1 MATLKFDTNTVKN
14 SCTTK
19 TMPCSYTWSIAQY
32 QCFEKLTTNADKK
45 SSTIHLKVVQDGEAR
60 ARRIAAVYAKF
71 YLEHSDV
78 NGNTRY
84 KGRHFWMGLG
94 AFASKTVADAL
105 GHWSSAA
112 DGGVLGVVYNF
123 KLGNFWL
130 YQDIAGWHFEYN
142 QCSTNFNTCINQ
154 RNTNHYIPEVKEMVY
169 DSHGAYDVL
178 PKIRNLGASQ
188 YIKPAFD
195 ATKEFEKLS
204 YKNETERRK
213 NQKTNL
219 MQLANHEQR
228 EVLQKIIYQKT
239 NFKIGLFLAE
249 TFRGLTVTKAS
260 LIKSSADPRGAVPI
274 TAMPVLLTLPSNFK
288 VDIPELQMV
297 YTSAADTNDPDL
309 KNVAPSDIELAD
321 ITKRMDW
328 IEDVAEQFIK
338 LMNNDSTRVKVER
351 EMVKIAGWINK
362 T

>member
-19 TMPCSYTWSIAQY
+19 TMPCSYTWSIAQS
-32 QCFEKLTTNADKK
+32 QCFEKLTTSSDKK

-60 ARRIAAVYAKF
+60 ARRIVAVYAKF

-78 NGNTRY
+78 NSDTQF

-112 DGGVLGVVYNF
+112 DDGVLGVVYNF

-142 QCSTNFNTCINQ
+142 QCSTNFSTCINQ
-154 RNTNHYIPEVKEMVY
+154 RNTSNYIPEIKTMVY

-188 YIKPAFD
+188 YIKPAFN
-195 ATKEFEKLS
+195 ATKEFEKLPS
-204 YKNETERRK
+204 TDREQRK
-213 NQKTNL
+213 VEQKTNL

-228 EVLQKIIYQKT
+228 EVLQKTIYQKSG
-239 NFKIGLFLAE
+239 FKAGLWLAE
-249 TFRGLTVTKAS
+249 VGRGKA
-260 LIKSSADPRGAVPI
+260 PI
-274 TAMPVLLTLPSNFK
+274 SE
-288 VDIPELQMV
+288 IQMV
-297 YTSAADTNDPDL
+297 YTSKAATDDL
-309 KNVAPSDIELAD
+309 DFKNVAPSDIELAD
-321 ITKRMDW
+321 ITKRMKW
-328 IEDVAEQFIK
+328 ITSVHKQYIK
-338 LMNNDSTRVKVER
+338 LMNNDSTRAKVER

>member
-32 QCFEKLTTNADKK
+32 QCFEKLTTSADKK
-45 SSTIHLKVVQDGEAR
+45 SSTIHLRVVQDGEAR

-78 NGNTRY
+78 NGNSQY

-112 DGGVLGVVYNF
+112 DGGVFGVVYNF

-142 QCSTNFNTCINQ
+142 QCSTNFSSCISQ
-154 RNTNHYIPEVKEMVY
+154 RNTNNYIPEIKTMVY
-169 DSHGAYDVL
+169 DSHGAYNVL
-178 PKIRNLGASQ
+178 PQIRNLGASQ
-188 YIKPAFD
+188 YIRPAFD
-195 ATKEFEKLS
+195 ATKEFEKIPS
-204 YKNETERRK
+204 NRTIKRK
-213 NQKTNL
+213 AQQKTNL

-239 NFKIGLFLAE
+239 NFKIGLFIAE

-260 LIKSSADPRGAVPI
+260 LIKSSADPRGAVPL

-297 YTSAADTNDPDL
+297 YTSEADTDDLDFKNIAPD
-309 KNVAPSDIELAD
+309 DIKLAD
-321 ITKRMDW
+321 ITKRMKW
-328 IEDVAEQFIK
+328 ITSVAEQFIN
-338 LMNNDSTRVKVER
+338 LMNDDGTKVKVEA
-351 EMVKIAGWINK
+351 EIVKIAGWINK

>member
-1 MATLKFDTNTVKN
+1 MAILKFDTNTVKN
-14 SCTTK
+14 SCAVK

-32 QCFEKLTTNADKK
+32 QCFEKLTTSSDKK

-154 RNTNHYIPEVKEMVY
+154 RNTNHYIPEVKKMVY

-178 PKIRNLGASQ
+178 PKIRNLGASK

-195 ATKEFEKLS
+195 ATKQFERLPS
-204 YKNETERRK
+204 ADREQRK
-213 NQKTNL
+213 AQQRINL
-219 MQLANHEQR
+219 MKLANHEQR
-228 EVLQKIIYQKT
+228 EVLQKIIYQKS
-239 NFKIGLFLAE
+239 NFRAGLALAE
-249 TFRGLTVTKAS
+249 IGRGKMS
-260 LIKSSADPRGAVPI
+260 
-274 TAMPVLLTLPSNFK
+274 
-288 VDIPELQMV
+288 IPELQMV
-297 YTSAADTNDPDL
+297 YTSEADTDDPDL
-309 KNVAPSDIELAD
+309 KNIAPDDIKLAD

-328 IEDVAEQFIK
+328 IKDVAEQFIE
-338 LMNNDSTRVKVER
+338 LMNGEKRDKVEG
-351 EMVKIAGWINK
+351 EIVKIAGWINQ

>member
-1 MATLKFDTNTVKN
+1 MVTLKFDTNTVKN
-14 SCTTK
+14 SCANQ

-32 QCFEKLTTNADKK
+32 QCFEKLTTSANKK

-78 NGNTRY
+78 NGNAKY

-112 DGGVLGVVYNF
+112 DGGALGVVYNF

-142 QCSTNFNTCINQ
+142 QCSTNFSTCINQ
-154 RNTNHYIPEVKEMVY
+154 RNTNNYIPEVKTMVY
-169 DSHGAYDVL
+169 DSHGAYNVL

-188 YIKPAFD
+188 YIEPAFN
-195 ATKEFEKLS
+195 ATKRFEQLGSTK
-204 YKNETERRK
+204 KDERKAQQRI
-213 NQKTNL
+213 NL

-228 EVLQKIIYQKT
+228 EVLQKIIYQKSG
-239 NFKIGLFLAE
+239 FRAGLGFAE
-249 TFRGLTVTKAS
+249 FFRGNLS
-260 LIKSSADPRGAVPI
+260 
-274 TAMPVLLTLPSNFK
+274 
-288 VDIPELQMV
+288 IPEIQMV
-297 YTSAADTNDPDL
+297 YTSEADTDDPDS
-309 KNVAPSDIELAD
+309 KNVAPDDIKLAD
-321 ITKRMDW
+321 ITKRMKW
-328 IEDVAEQFIK
+328 ITSVAEQFIN
-338 LMNNDSTRVKVER
+338 LMNDDNTKVKVEA

>member
-1 MATLKFDTNTVKN
+1 MAKLSFDTNTVRN
-14 SCTTK
+14 SCANQ
-19 TMPCSYTWSIAQY
+19 TMNCSFTWSIAQY
-32 QCFEKLTTNADKK
+32 QCFEKLTTSSDKT
-45 SSTIHLKVVQDGEAR
+45 SSTIHLRVVQDGEAR

-78 NGNTRY
+78 NGDAQF

-142 QCSTNFNTCINQ
+142 QCSPNFFECIEQ
-154 RNTNHYIPEVKEMVY
+154 RNTNDYIDEVKTMVY

-178 PKIRNLGASQ
+178 PKIRNLGSSK

-195 ATKEFEKLS
+195 ATKEFEKLPS
-204 YKNETERRK
+204 TEREQRK
-213 NQKTNL
+213 EAQRTNL

-260 LIKSSADPRGAVPI
+260 LIKSSADPFGAVPI
-274 TAMPVLLTLPSNFK
+274 SAMPVLLTLPSDFK

-297 YTSAADTNDPDL
+297 YTSGADTDDPDL
-309 KNVAPSDIELAD
+309 KNVAPDDIKLAD

-328 IEDVAEQFIK
+328 ITSVAEQFIE
-338 LMNNDSTRVKVER
+338 LMNGEKRDKVEG
-351 EMVKIAGWINK
+351 EIVKIAGWINK

>member
-14 SCTTK
+14 SCATK

-32 QCFEKLTTNADKK
+32 QCFEKLTTSSDKK

-78 NGNTRY
+78 NGNAKY

-112 DGGVLGVVYNF
+112 DGGFLGVVSNF

-142 QCSTNFNTCINQ
+142 QCSTNFTTCISQ
-154 RNTNHYIPEVKEMVY
+154 RNSNNYIPEVKAMVY
-169 DSHGAYDVL
+169 DSHSAYDVL

-188 YIKPAFD
+188 YIKPAFN
-195 ATKEFEKLS
+195 ATKKFEQLGSTK
-204 YKNETERRK
+204 KDERK
-213 NQKTNL
+213 AQQKINL

-228 EVLQKIIYQKT
+228 EVLQKIIYQKD
-239 NFKIGLFLAE
+239 NFKVGLFLAE

-260 LIKSSADPRGAVPI
+260 LIKSSADPLGKVPI
-274 TAMPVLLTLPSNFK
+274 TVMPVLLTLPSNFK
-288 VDIPELQMV
+288 VDIPELQMI
-297 YTSAADTNDPDL
+297 YTSEADTNDPDL
-309 KNVAPSDIELAD
+309 KNVAPDDIKLAD
-321 ITKRMDW
+321 ITKRMKW
-328 IEDVAEQFIK
+328 ITSVADQFIK
-338 LMNNDSTRVKVER
+338 LMNNDTTKAKVER

>member
-32 QCFEKLTTNADKK
+32 QCFEKLTTSSDKT
-45 SSTIHLKVVQDGEAR
+45 SSTIHLSVIQDGEAR

-78 NGNTRY
+78 NGDTQF

-112 DGGVLGVVYNF
+112 DGGLFGVVYNF

-142 QCSTNFNTCINQ
+142 QCSTNFHTCINQ
-154 RNTNHYIPEVKEMVY
+154 RNANNYIPEVKTMIY

-178 PKIRNLGASQ
+178 PKIRHLGASQ

-195 ATKEFEKLS
+195 ATKKFEQLSSTKKGEKKLS
-204 YKNETERRK
+204 KK
-213 NQKTNL
+213 
-219 MQLANHEQR
+219 
-228 EVLQKIIYQKT
+228 
-239 NFKIGLFLAE
+239 
-249 TFRGLTVTKAS
+249 
-260 LIKSSADPRGAVPI
+260 
-274 TAMPVLLTLPSNFK
+274 
-288 VDIPELQMV
+288 
-297 YTSAADTNDPDL
+297 
-309 KNVAPSDIELAD
+309 
-321 ITKRMDW
+321 
-328 IEDVAEQFIK
+328 
-338 LMNNDSTRVKVER
+338 
-351 EMVKIAGWINK
+351 
-362 T
+362 

>member
-1 MATLKFDTNTVKN
+1 METLKFDTNTVKN
-14 SCTTK
+14 SCATK

-32 QCFEKLTTNADKK
+32 QCFEKLTTSLDKK

-78 NGNTRY
+78 NGNAQF

-112 DGGVLGVVYNF
+112 DGGVLGVVSNF

-142 QCSTNFNTCINQ
+142 QCSTNFSTCINQ
-154 RNTNHYIPEVKEMVY
+154 RNTNNYIPEVKTMVY
-169 DSHGAYDVL
+169 DSYGAYDVL

-195 ATKEFEKLS
+195 ATKEFERLGSTK
-204 YKNETERRK
+204 KEERKEAQRM
-213 NQKTNL
+213 NL

-239 NFKIGLFLAE
+239 NFRAGLGFAE
-249 TFRGLTVTKAS
+249 FFRGNLS
-260 LIKSSADPRGAVPI
+260 
-274 TAMPVLLTLPSNFK
+274 
-288 VDIPELQMV
+288 IPEIQMV
-297 YTSAADTNDPDL
+297 YTSEADTDDLDL
-309 KNVAPSDIELAD
+309 KNVAPDDIKLAD

-328 IEDVAEQFIK
+328 IEDVAEQFIELINGDK
-338 LMNNDSTRVKVER
+338 KDIVER
-351 EMVKIAGWINK
+351 EIVKIAGWINK

>member
-1 MATLKFDTNTVKN
+1 MAILKFDTNIVKN

-71 YLEHSDV
+71 YLEHSNV

-142 QCSTNFNTCINQ
+142 QCSTNFSTCINQ
-154 RNTNHYIPEVKEMVY
+154 RNTNHYIPEVKKMVY

-178 PKIRNLGASQ
+178 PKIRNLGASK

-195 ATKEFEKLS
+195 ATKEFEKIPSDRLS
-204 YKNETERRK
+204 KRK
-213 NQKTNL
+213 AQQRINL

-228 EVLQKIIYQKT
+228 EVLQKTIYQKI
-239 NFKIGLFLAE
+239 NFRAGLALAE
-249 TFRGLTVTKAS
+249 IGRGKMS
-260 LIKSSADPRGAVPI
+260 
-274 TAMPVLLTLPSNFK
+274 
-288 VDIPELQMV
+288 IPELQMV
-297 YTSAADTNDPDL
+297 YTSKADTDDPDL
-309 KNVAPSDIELAD
+309 KNIASDDIKLAD

-328 IEDVAEQFIK
+328 IKDVAEQFIE
-338 LMNNDSTRVKVER
+338 LMNGEKRNKVEG
-351 EMVKIAGWINK
+351 EIVKIAGWIN
-362 T
+362 

>member
-195 ATKEFEKLS
+195 ATKEFERLPS
-204 YKNETERRK
+204 TDREQRK
-213 NQKTNL
+213 VEQKINL
-219 MQLANHEQR
+219 MKLANHEQR
-228 EVLQKIIYQKT
+228 EVLQKIIYQKSG
-239 NFKIGLFLAE
+239 FRAGLWLAE
-249 TFRGLTVTKAS
+249 VGRGKAS
-260 LIKSSADPRGAVPI
+260 
-274 TAMPVLLTLPSNFK
+274 
-288 VDIPELQMV
+288 IPEIQMV
-297 YTSAADTNDPDL
+297 YTSKADTDDL
-309 KNVAPSDIELAD
+309 DFKNVAPSDIELAD
-321 ITKRMDW
+321 ITKRMKW
-328 IEDVAEQFIK
+328 ITSVAEQYIK
-338 LMNNDSTRVKVER
+338 LMNNDSTRAKVER

>member
-32 QCFEKLTTNADKK
+32 QCFEKLTTSDDKK
-45 SSTIHLKVVQDGEAR
+45 SSTIHLRVVQDGEAR

-78 NGNTRY
+78 NGNSQY

-112 DGGVLGVVYNF
+112 DGGVFGVVYNF

-142 QCSTNFNTCINQ
+142 QCSTNFSSCISQ
-154 RNTNHYIPEVKEMVY
+154 RNTNNYIPEIKTMVY
-169 DSHGAYDVL
+169 DSHGAYNVL
-178 PKIRNLGASQ
+178 PQIRNLGASQ
-188 YIKPAFD
+188 YIRPAFD
-195 ATKEFEKLS
+195 ATKEFEKIPS
-204 YKNETERRK
+204 NRTIKRK
-213 NQKTNL
+213 AQQKTNL

-260 LIKSSADPRGAVPI
+260 LIKSSADPRGAVPL

-297 YTSAADTNDPDL
+297 YTSEADTDDLDFKNIAPD
-309 KNVAPSDIELAD
+309 DIKLAD
-321 ITKRMDW
+321 IAKRMKW
-328 IEDVAEQFIK
+328 ITSVAEQFIN
-338 LMNNDSTRVKVER
+338 LMNDDGTKVKVEA
-351 EMVKIAGWINK
+351 EIVKIAGWINK